1 MRDLAIIIRC
11 HGNIHVNF
19 QYGCTVEDVLTDF
32 HVSFDYRA
40 FVKSLYIVSLA
51 KIAGVCYGSSD
62 IKNYIKGINRLEDK
76 LYDEERVRNTE
87 DLVNYLYGP
96 RPKIQPVRDLNKE
109 MFDISFDPEITMM
122 TGRTLNK
129 TYSGDPN
136 IKDLGFYYLKSNGL
150 SGNEIKYVKHTL
162 ESMSNFLNDDDPTHI
177 IKKSDIL
184 ISLGNLGLDRLYLI
198 DLSCYAYVNLNT
210 NSPPLNDD
218 AVEWLNRV
226 MLINNLKGGIK
237 KKRARKTRRRIR
249 MRPRKTRR
257 NRNNR

>member
-11 HGNIHVNF
+11 HGNIPINF
-19 QYGCTVEDVLTDF
+19 HYGCTVEDVLTDF

-96 RPKIQPVRDLNKE
+96 HPKIEPVRNLNKE
-109 MFDISFDPEITMM
+109 IFGISFDPKMTMM

-136 IKDLGFYYLKSNGL
+136 MKNLGFYYLKSNGMN
-150 SGNEIKYVKHTL
+150 GVEIKYIKDLL
-162 ESMSNFLNDDDPTHI
+162 ESMTNFLNADPSHI

-184 ISLGNLGLDRLYLI
+184 SSLGNLGIDRLYLI
-198 DLSCYAYVNLNT
+198 DLSCSGYENLNK
-210 NSPPLNDD
+210 NSEPLNDS
-218 AVEWLNRV
+218 AVEWLNHV

-237 KKRARKTRRRIR
+237 KNKRARKTRQRLRR
-249 MRPRKTRR
+249 RPRKTRK
-257 NRNNR
+257 NTNNS